1 MYEDVQI
8 EIDVNID
15 NLFNYFLKQN
25 NCLKEY
31 NANIRV
37 YRDSKKIKCF
47 FRHTHPITK
56 YNPHRWIINAFKW
69 GSTPE
74 GVFFWSEIHDK
85 WFNFFEKEYLNNT
98 SKLRRIK

>member
-1 MYEDVQI
+1 MI
-8 EIDVNID
+8 EIDINMD
-15 NLFNYFLKQN
+15 RLFEYFLKQN

-31 NANIRV
+31 NSNVEKHIDR
-37 YRDSKKIKCF
+37 KKVRCF
-47 FRHTHPITK
+47 FRNTHPITK

-85 WFNFFEKEYLNNT
+85 WFHFFEKEYLT
-98 SKLRRIK
+98 CETKLNRIK